1 MLKDAPPKKP
11 PDNIILPYGPKVQT
25 IKIPRES
32 TEAEANSAQT
42 FIRKLDSADPS
53 LLAPYNY
60 LTKREFKKRES
71 RRGTKTTRPM

>member
-25 IKIPRES
+25 IKIPTES
-32 TEAEANSAQT
+32 IEAEENPART

-53 LLAPYNY
+53 LLAPYDY
-60 LTKREFKKRES
+60 LTKREFKKR
-71 RRGTKTTRPM
+71 K